1 MRFSRLAAVTGVTV
15 LVLGI
20 ASCSSTGGKPRES
33 GGGMGGGTVDTPRAT
48 IAICLLYT
56 SDAADE

>member
-1 MRFSRLAAVTGVTV
+1 MRFSRLAAVAGASV

-33 GGGMGGGTVDTPRAT
+33 GGGWVRGTPTPRG
-48 IAICLLYT
+48 
-56 SDAADE
+56 